1 MRAQNLY
8 SRLPHKVLVDAV
20 RDVVGIQAQL
30 TPAMM
35 LALRARVSGLTIS
48 DIETAIAD
56 DRGLVRTWAMR
67 ATLHL
72 LAADDFSWLVRLLGP
87 IFSAKDKRRR
97 LQLGIDDDLSAA
109 G

>member
-8 SRLPHKVLVDAV
+8 YRLPHEALADAV
-20 RDVVGIQAQL
+20 RAVVGIQAQL

-56 DRGLVRTWAMR
+56 DRGLVRTWAR
-67 ATLHL
+67 RGALHL
-72 LAADDFSWLVRLLGP
+72 LAADDFSWIAGLLGQK
-87 IFSAKDKRRR
+87 FSPKAKRRR
-97 LQLGIDDDLSAA
+97 LQLGI
-109 G
+109 